1 MAKSKSKT
9 FPKGADPMRL
19 TNWVLEQIST
29 AKQYTA
35 DDDSFI
41 NGTDS
46 KYLITITKLPEKGT
60 ILSPSYFP
68 KGMREAYGK
77 MKAVMDYI
85 EENKLQ
91 QEVKHGR

>member
-9 FPKGADPMRL
+9 FPKGTHYGDIKS
-19 TNWVLEQIST
+19 WVDSQIRT
-29 AKQYTA
+29 EDEKDFDLPCT
-35 DDDSFI
+35 
-41 NGTDS
+41 TTE

-85 EENKLQ
+85 EENKEVLQ
-91 QEVKHGR
+91 QSMEDETR